1 MKCPLV
7 PTHSNQEPPW
17 RKWCIP
23 YSDYQYIDFNL
34 GWLPTDLWAF
44 LIADPFTVYPPCGPR
59 EVDRADI
66 FPEQKEGSKGSII
79 SDSFMPCSVY
89 VCRHTIMECLMY
101 VQTVLR
107 IRIFWPSD
115 PFILSIRN
123 RIRIFNIIIICFSCE
138 ISYSWAITWKIT
150 LIFSPVEGIFP
161 FFSVDFSQSYFFP
174 LTPI

>member
-1 MKCPLV
+1 MVYWV
-7 PTHSNQEPPW
+7 PNPGEKGKTAWETHFFLKRGILYWKQ
-17 RKWCIP
+17 
-23 YSDYQYIDFNL
+23 NL
-34 GWLPTDLWAF
+34 YFSLL
-44 LIADPFTVYPPCGPR
+44 YPPCGPR